1 MILTDLEQ
9 ENRVSFKHKVSP
21 HIHSTAHTA
30 LHTFMHTYNSKAK
43 CISQM
48 QSLFLQ
54 SPSLACDITEL
65 GPEELSFV
73 TN

>member
-1 MILTDLEQ
+1 
-9 ENRVSFKHKVSP
+9 
-21 HIHSTAHTA
+21 
-30 LHTFMHTYNSKAK
+30 
-43 CISQM
+43 
-48 QSLFLQ
+48 LFLQ